1 MFDLLTILQGRA
13 SHTETGTYYPEYPSD
28 PSVAGV
34 PFDYEHINPQDK
46 RYQMLFANVSN
57 NNAIITAIKT
67 KDPLEWNIDTGFIAL
82 QDGTFYSIESV
93 SKDYQSASKEA
104 LRYLAD
110 VAGVDYVLRLVSQ
123 ANPFKLR

>member
-1 MFDLLTILQGRA
+1 MIDLLTIFDGRYFQ
-13 SHTETGTYYPEYPSD
+13 TETGTYYPEYPST

-46 RYQMLFANVSN
+46 NYQMLFANVSN

-67 KDPLEWNIDTGFIAL
+67 KDPLDWNIDTGFIAL
-82 QDGTFYSIESV
+82 QDGTFYTIESV
-93 SKDYQSASKEA
+93 SKDYQSAKKEA
-104 LRYLAD
+104 FRYLAD
-110 VAGVDYVLRLVSQ
+110 VSGVEYVIRLVSQ